1 MTIPQQTVGQM
12 RALGLHAM
20 ADEYERQL
28 EQPNLHQLAF
38 DERLGLLI
46 QRASAQ
52 RASGKLQRLIKL
64 AKFTED
70 ASLEEVDYRASREL
84 SKSVVAS
91 LGTCEWIRRQ
101 QNLIVTGPTGIGK
114 TWLAC
119 AFGKQACR
127 VEMPTLFR
135 LTRDLMSDIASA
147 ELDGSIASLK
157 SSLVK
162 PTLLILDDFGIG
174 QISPTGGVF
183 LLDVV
188 ERRLKTGALVITS
201 QYSTDKWHGFF
212 TDPTVADA
220 FLDRV
225 IHQAHRLAPKGESMR
240 RERGRQ
246 SLGIE

>member
-12 RALGLHAM
+12 RALGWHSA

-28 EQPNLHQLAF
+28 EQPNLHQLSF
-38 DERLGLLI
+38 DERLGLLV
-46 QRASAQ
+46 QRAAAH
-52 RASGKLQRLIKL
+52 RASGKLQRL
-64 AKFTED
+64 AKKARFAED
-70 ASLEEVDYRASREL
+70 ASLEEVDYRASRDL

-91 LGTCEWIRRQ
+91 LGTCEWIRRR
-101 QNLIVTGPTGIGK
+101 QNLILTGPTGVGK

-119 AFGKQACR
+119 AFGNQACR

-135 LTRDLMSDIASA
+135 VTRELMSDIANA
-147 ELDGSIASLK
+147 ELDGSVAALK
-157 SSLVK
+157 SALVK

-174 QISPTGGVF
+174 QITPTGAVF

-201 QYSTDKWHGFF
+201 QYSTEKWHSFF

-225 IHQAHRLAPKGESMR
+225 IHQAHRLALKGESMR
-240 RERGRQ
+240 KERGRQ
-246 SLGIE
+246 LLGIE